1 MTLPAWVHTV
11 NHASFKTNSNY
22 DCTQE
27 LPLALFL
34 CNSTEFQNLVYDIL
48 YIHILGQVQPK
59 WSSVSYVLST
69 YFNFLVTFIRA
80 QLKMLIMLLLYF
92 LFHNSLC
99 SKDHGL
105 TFGSP
110 LSTSS
115 TRIQKSTL
123 KFQNSS
129 SILVY

>member
-1 MTLPAWVHTV
+1 MTLPAWVHIV

-34 CNSTEFQNLVYDIL
+34 CSSTEFQNLVYDIL

-69 YFNFLVTFIRA
+69 YFNFLMTFIRA
-80 QLKMLIMLLLYF
+80 QLKVLIMLLLYF
-92 LFHNSLC
+92 LVFAI
-99 SKDHGL
+99 KIMGL
-105 TFGSP
+105 LLDPHYLHIAQEF
-110 LSTSS
+110 
-115 TRIQKSTL
+115 RRVCF